1 MATRARDLMRSP
13 VPTVPPDAS
22 AAPVAKAR
30 RENGIHR
37 VLVAGKGSLLGIVTA
52 FDLLRLL
59 EGRDL

>member
-1 MATRARDLMRSP
+1 MRSP

-52 FDLLRLL
+52 FDLLGLP